1 MIHLTLNMHFFGTH
15 TCLCR
20 LHNCPSAD
28 FGVSQVRVSS
38 NKKGLKTECEARAYY
53 SYATL
58 YRLLYWFWEKNR
70 LFCSL
75 TYWISMTLR
84 DQIRSDPGRI
94 CSRVIA
100 WDQALWWGTGEFWN
114 KRSQKKGRV
123 ELLRRRPVGRSLEIC
138 FLCHRSTLNY
148 TNLQMAFNEEWNGKR
163 SSFCTGI
170 LAVIPDPIHTRISTT
185 ILPTF
190 CIFIFGKMELEA
202 PYFWS
207 LPQTPTAVHNF
218 PFLTL

>member
-1 MIHLTLNMHFFGTH
+1 M
-15 TCLCR
+15 
-20 LHNCPSAD
+20 
-28 FGVSQVRVSS
+28 
-38 NKKGLKTECEARAYY
+38 
-53 SYATL
+53 
-58 YRLLYWFWEKNR
+58 
-70 LFCSL
+70 
-75 TYWISMTLR
+75 
-84 DQIRSDPGRI
+84 
-94 CSRVIA
+94 
-100 WDQALWWGTGEFWN
+100 
-114 KRSQKKGRV
+114 
-123 ELLRRRPVGRSLEIC
+123 GRSLEIC

-207 LPQTPTAVHNF
+207 LPQTPK
-218 PFLTL
+218 FLGFWVLRFRSRVLRFRVLGSSFSRFRGLRFRSRVLRFRVLGASFSRFGCFVLRSSFSSASFSKLPIRDSSDGSWTSDGSWSCFQW